1 MLKNIAKLLIASL
14 LTLSLITTNV
24 LSFHKV
30 NSLPM
35 IKSTDWNGD
44 KITRKDY
51 ELDNNKL
58 YCTTSAKGYLKKEKG
73 EPKIDSVTAEI
84 EIDSITGD
92 QKFEEIKV
100 PKIKISGYHS
110 QKPIDTDGK
119 LILLPLSSIE
129 DSENPLSSSIFFKF
143 SKEFFIIASSIS
155 FLSISIFKFFSK

>member
-35 IKSTDWNGD
+35 IKSTEWNGVD

-58 YCTTSAKGYLKKEKG
+58 YCTTSAKGYLKKEQG
-73 EPKIDSVTAEI
+73 EPKINSVTGEI

-100 PKIKISGYHS
+100 PKIQISGYHS

-119 LILLPLSSIE
+119 LILLPLPVLI
-129 DSENPLSSSIFFKF
+129 LVAFQSSSVFF
-143 SKEFFIIASSIS
+143 ALCSIWLFHNS
-155 FLSISIFKFFSK
+155 FQ